1 MHLTFNTL
9 FLKSLIFLIRGD
21 VDKKIQKKQ
30 EKSNLQKKESWGIN
44 FEAQTIFLPINTG
57 LHNT

>member
-30 EKSNLQKKESWGIN
+30 EKSNLQKKES
-44 FEAQTIFLPINTG
+44 
-57 LHNT
+57 